1 MKSVYFFTTPILL
14 QIAYVNREQIK
25 NVYTEI
31 RNNVLQFFG
40 RKTNAQSIALK
51 TPMETYVELKLH
63 MFLKTYEST
72 NKYCENIDAGFY
84 EKDRLKQLL
93 IEANNPLEL
102 EWKRRIM
109 YESTPRGNIMM
120 YYDPYKLGFVYYSDM
135 NNMNGGL
142 LNAAAMKYCITYRCR
157 DFFVD
162 NGVTPENRH
171 SALIPIHF
179 IDTPA
184 KTESVDKTAATP
196 SKLDNSAFAKFKNY
210 SKQTEKSHPNNKNA
224 PVTPSTATPTVMQSK
239 DVCKNR
245 FIYMGKIS
253 NMNLLQPVK
262 KHTNTINGFKSQH
275 LDNLKG
281 ETQLQQRVLS
291 YKDFKRSTHKKD
303 A

>member
-1 MKSVYFFTTPILL
+1 MKPVYFFTTSVLL
-14 QIAYVNREQIK
+14 QVAYSNREIIK
-25 NVYTEI
+25 NVYIEI

-40 RKTNAQSIALK
+40 RKPITPPVALK
-51 TPMETYVELKLH
+51 SPIETYIDRNLTR
-63 MFLKTYEST
+63 FLKTYEST
-72 NKYCENIDAGFY
+72 EKYCENIDAGFY
-84 EKDRLKQLL
+84 KKDQLKQML

-120 YYDPYKLGFVYYSDM
+120 HYDPYKLGFVYYSDTNIM
-135 NNMNGGL
+135 NAAL

-157 DFFVD
+157 DLFVD

-179 IDTPA
+179 IDPPA
-184 KTESVDKTAATP
+184 KTESVDKSAT
-196 SKLDNSAFAKFKNY
+196 KLDNSAFAKFKNY
-210 SKQTEKSHPNNKNA
+210 SKQTEKSHPNNKK
-224 PVTPSTATPTVMQSK
+224 VTVISPTDLQSK

-245 FIYMGKIS
+245 FIYMGKMS
-253 NMNLLQPVK
+253 NKSLLQPIK

-281 ETQLQQRVLS
+281 ETQLQERVLS
-291 YKDFKRSTHKKD
+291 YKDFKRNANKKD
-303 A
+303 M

>member
-1 MKSVYFFTTPILL
+1 MKPIYFFTTSVLL
-14 QIAYVNREQIK
+14 QVAYANRDIIQNI
-25 NVYTEI
+25 YTKI

-40 RKTNAQSIALK
+40 RKSITTPVALK
-51 TPMETYVELKLH
+51 TPMEMYIDSHLNR
-63 MFLKTYEST
+63 FLKTYEST
-72 NKYCENIDAGFY
+72 EKYSENIDNGFY
-84 EKDRLKQLL
+84 EKDRLKHMLVD
-93 IEANNPLEL
+93 ANNPLEL

-120 YYDPYKLGFVYYSDM
+120 HYDPYKLGFVYYSDTNIM
-135 NNMNGGL
+135 NVGL
-142 LNAAAMKYCITYRCR
+142 LNATAMKYCITYRCR

-179 IDTPA
+179 IEPPA
-184 KTESVDKTAATP
+184 QQKATDKSATTT

-210 SKQTEKSHPNNKNA
+210 SKQTEKSHPNNKTG
-224 PVTPSTATPTVMQSK
+224 PVIVPTALPPK

-253 NMNLLQPVK
+253 NMNVLQPIK
-262 KHTNTINGFKSQH
+262 KPMNTINGFKSQH

-281 ETQLQQRVLS
+281 ETQLQERVLS
-291 YKDFKRSTHKKD
+291 YKDFKRNANKKD
-303 A
+303 V

>member
-1 MKSVYFFTTPILL
+1 MKPVYFFTTTILL
-14 QIAYVNREQIK
+14 QVAYTNRDIIH
-25 NVYTEI
+25 NIYTEI

-40 RKTNAQSIALK
+40 RKSITQPVALK

-63 MFLKTYEST
+63 RFLKTYESAE
-72 NKYCENIDAGFY
+72 KYSENIAEGFY
-84 EKDRLKQLL
+84 EKDQLKQLL
-93 IEANNPLEL
+93 VNANNPLEI

-120 YYDPYKLGFVYYSDM
+120 YYDPYKLGFVYYSDTNIM
-135 NNMNGGL
+135 NAGL

-179 IDTPA
+179 IETPA
-184 KTESVDKTAATP
+184 QPKATDKTGT
-196 SKLDNSAFAKFKNY
+196 KLDNSAFAKFKNY
-210 SKQTEKSHPNNKNA
+210 SKQTEKSHPNNKK
-224 PVTPSTATPTVMQSK
+224 VTIITPTVTQSK
-239 DVCKNR
+239 DICKNR
-245 FIYMGKIS
+245 FIYMGKM
-253 NMNLLQPVK
+253 NNLNLLQPVK
-262 KHTNTINGFKSQH
+262 KPTNTINGFKSQH

-281 ETQLQQRVLS
+281 ETQLQERVLS
-291 YKDFKRSTHKKD
+291 YKDFKTRSTNKKD

>member
-1 MKSVYFFTTPILL
+1 MRPVYFFSTSVLL
-14 QIAYVNREQIK
+14 QVAYTNRETIK

-40 RKTNAQSIALK
+40 RKSIRPPVALK
-51 TPMETYVELKLH
+51 SPIETYIECNLNR
-63 MFLKTYEST
+63 FLKTYGSAE
-72 NKYCENIDAGFY
+72 KYSENIADVFY
-84 EKDRLKQLL
+84 EKDRLKQML

-102 EWKRRIM
+102 EWKRRIL

-120 YYDPYKLGFVYYSDM
+120 HYDPYKLGFVYYSDTNIM
-135 NNMNGGL
+135 NVGL
-142 LNAAAMKYCITYRCR
+142 LNAAAMKYCISYRCR

-179 IDTPA
+179 IEPLPQ
-184 KTESVDKTAATP
+184 KNVIDKSAT
-196 SKLDNSAFAKFKNY
+196 KLDNSAFAKFKNY
-210 SKQTEKSHPNNKNA
+210 SKQTEKSHLNKK
-224 PVTPSTATPTVMQSK
+224 VSVISPTDQIPK

-253 NMNLLQPVK
+253 NTSMLQPIK
-262 KHTNTINGFKSQH
+262 KYTNTINGFKSQH

-281 ETQLQQRVLS
+281 ETQLQERVLS
-291 YKDFKRSTHKKD
+291 YKDFKRNANKKD
-303 A
+303 I

>member
-1 MKSVYFFTTPILL
+1 MRPVYFFTTSVLL
-14 QIAYVNREQIK
+14 QVAYTNRDIIH
-25 NVYTEI
+25 NVYTKI

-40 RKTNAQSIALK
+40 GKSITPPVALK
-51 TPMETYVELKLH
+51 SPMETYIDRNLTR
-63 MFLKTYEST
+63 FLKTYEST
-72 NKYCENIDAGFY
+72 EKYSENIATGFY
-84 EKDRLKQLL
+84 EKDGLKQML

-102 EWKRRIM
+102 EWKRRIL

-120 YYDPYKLGFVYYSDM
+120 HYDPYKLGFVYYSDTNIM
-135 NNMNGGL
+135 NVSL

-157 DFFVD
+157 DLFVD

-179 IDTPA
+179 IEPPS
-184 KTESVDKTAATP
+184 KTESADKSAT
-196 SKLDNSAFAKFKNY
+196 KLDNSAFAKFKNY
-210 SKQTEKSHPNNKNA
+210 SKQTEKSHPNNKKVTITVPA
-224 PVTPSTATPTVMQSK
+224 VTPPK

-245 FIYMGKIS
+245 FIYMGKLS
-253 NMNLLQPVK
+253 NKSLLQPIK

-281 ETQLQQRVLS
+281 ETQLQERVLS
-291 YKDFKRSTHKKD
+291 YKDFKRNANKKD

>member
-1 MKSVYFFTTPILL
+1 MRPVYFFTTSVLL
-14 QIAYVNREQIK
+14 QVAYTNREIIK
-25 NVYTEI
+25 NIYTEI

-40 RKTNAQSIALK
+40 RKSITPLVALK
-51 TPMETYVELKLH
+51 SPMETYIECNLNR
-63 MFLKTYEST
+63 FLKTYGSAE
-72 NKYCENIDAGFY
+72 KYSENIADGFY
-84 EKDRLKQLL
+84 EKDRLKQML

-120 YYDPYKLGFVYYSDM
+120 YYDPYKLGFVYYSDTNIM
-135 NNMNGGL
+135 NAGL

-179 IDTPA
+179 IEPPA
-184 KTESVDKTAATP
+184 QPNSNDKPA

-210 SKQTEKSHPNNKNA
+210 SKQTEKSHPNNKKVTIIE
-224 PVTPSTATPTVMQSK
+224 PTVTPPK

-253 NMNLLQPVK
+253 NLNLLQPVK

-291 YKDFKRSTHKKD
+291 YKDFRAQRK
-303 A
+303 

>member
-14 QIAYVNREQIK
+14 QIAYVNREKIK

-31 RNNVLQFFG
+31 RHNVLQFFG
-40 RKTNAQSIALK
+40 RKSIAHPVVLK
-51 TPMETYVELKLH
+51 TPMETYIELNLH
-63 MFLKTYEST
+63 RFLKTYET
-72 NKYCENIDAGFY
+72 TDKYSENIAKEFY
-84 EKDRLKQLL
+84 EKDRLKQML

-109 YESTPRGNIMM
+109 YETTPRGNIMM
-120 YYDPYKLGFVYYSDM
+120 YYDPYKLGFVYYSDT
-135 NNMNGGL
+135 NIMNGGL

-184 KTESVDKTAATP
+184 KTEPVDKPAATP

-210 SKQTEKSHPNNKNA
+210 SKQTEKSHPNNKNG
-224 PVTPSTATPTVMQSK
+224 PVTAPTVPPPK

-291 YKDFKRSTHKKD
+291 YKDFRAQRK
-303 A
+303 